1 MSYSKLPSE
10 KIEKLRTS
18 MHHHLDT
25 FFDHLENNREDQ
37 VGLSPHSCALHHVQ
51 SALTEMENLVSED
64 LLDVVDAHLQSNNQ
78 ESIPSVSKEQLELR
92 SRIHCR
98 DQSPS
103 GPDKEREGAGAKQP
117 EESFFAWACRK
128 FQKMLEQ
135 VKQILQNL
143 LPSIQWLTN
152 LFKSVEGLLKVIK
165 RLFQMAQSS

>member
-37 VGLSPHSCALHHVQ
+37 VQ